1 KVTGVQT
8 CALPIYLSPE
18 GRTLSR
24 PAHARSTQRPGSRA
38 APPGGARG
46 ARHAVLLAAL
56 LGGCG
61 SHRPPPAP
69 PPPQVGVV
77 VLHEQSVP
85 LTRELVGRLSV
96 MRVADV
102 RARVAGVLSKRP
114 YKPGPDVRAGQTLC
128 PIHPAPP

>member
-1 KVTGVQT
+1 
-8 CALPIYLSPE
+8 PR
-18 GRTLSR
+18 GR
-24 PAHARSTQRPGSRA
+24 AVARAGQGGRTQRPGSRA

-85 LTRELVGRLSV
+85 LTRELVGRLSA

-102 RARVAGVLSKRP
+102 RARVAGVLLKRL
-114 YKPGPDVRAGQTLC
+114 YKEGSDGRAGQA
-128 PIHPAPP
+128 PFQIDPAPLRAALDGAEAA